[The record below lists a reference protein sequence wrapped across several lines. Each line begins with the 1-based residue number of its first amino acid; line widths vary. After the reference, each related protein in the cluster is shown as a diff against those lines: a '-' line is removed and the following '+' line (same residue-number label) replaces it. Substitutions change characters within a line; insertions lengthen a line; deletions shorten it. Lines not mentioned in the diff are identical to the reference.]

1 MNRRVLSRGRRVA
14 GVGAIVVL
22 VACFL
27 PWFRVGGDLG
37 GLPAISSNALAGNQY
52 FGAGIVVF
60 VAALAVLALLAL
72 PFAAGDQPLSVD
84 RPASFV
90 LASAVGLFGY
100 LASLAQLLVSGAL
113 LQDSRPLFLPDR
125 APGLWLA
132 ALGVLI
138 MAWGSWQTLR
148 EQRGW

>member
-1 MNRRVLSRGRRVA
+1 MNRRVISRGRRVV
-14 GVGAIVVL
+14 GVGAVL
-22 VACFL
+22 VIVACFL

-60 VAALAVLALLAL
+60 VAALAGLALLAL
-72 PFAAGDQPLSVD
+72 PFAAGAQPLALD
-84 RPASFV
+84 RPASFI
-90 LASAVGLFGY
+90 LAAGVGLVAY
-100 LASLAQLLVSGAL
+100 LACLVQLALNGAL
-113 LQDSRPLFLPDR
+113 LQGTRPLFLPDR

-138 MAWGSWQTLR
+138 MAWGAWQTLSER
-148 EQRGW
+148 VGW